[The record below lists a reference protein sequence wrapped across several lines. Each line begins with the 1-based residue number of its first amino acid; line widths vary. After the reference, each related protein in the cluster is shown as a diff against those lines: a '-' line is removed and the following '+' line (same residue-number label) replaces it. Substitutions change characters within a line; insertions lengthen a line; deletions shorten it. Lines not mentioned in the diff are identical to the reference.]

1 MGASSHASSYY
12 HDALS
17 FHVLLQVL
25 YQLQLLVNGKP
36 ANDHLQDRTHAD
48 VVFSNKTAIIDVGEH
63 AHEELAVHAIGHPS
77 MTRDA
82 VAKILDVEGTLE
94 TRRKET
100 SEWRHERCKNCKN

>member
-63 AHEELAVHAIGHPS
+63 AHEESRNDECLDEMHSGFRTNWQS
-77 MTRDA
+77 MRS
-82 VAKILDVEGTLE
+82 VIPP
-94 TRRKET
+94 
-100 SEWRHERCKNCKN
+100 